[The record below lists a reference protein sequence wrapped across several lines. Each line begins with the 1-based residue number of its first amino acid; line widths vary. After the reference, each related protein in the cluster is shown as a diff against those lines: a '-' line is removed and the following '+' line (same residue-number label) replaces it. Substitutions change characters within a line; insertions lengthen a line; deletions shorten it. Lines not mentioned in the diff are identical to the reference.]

1 MTVGRVIRATLF
13 PYTTLFRSEVG
24 GVEGL
29 PAAAGGGGD
38 GVHGGGPASGG
49 DGGGGRG
56 RSGRDRSRG
65 GDVAGQVQAPFDGLG
80 QLLVVDRQLEEVDR
94 PGAHDVPQ
102 RRVGPAAEG

>member
-49 DGGGGRG
+49 EGGGGRG
-56 RSGRDRSRG
+56 RSGRDRSRR
-65 GDVAGQVQAPFDGLG
+65 GDVAGQVQRSEEYTSEL
-80 QLLVVDRQLEEVDR
+80 QSRLHVVCRLMRDTKNTNEEIT
-94 PGAHDVPQ
+94 
-102 RRVGPAAEG
+102 